1 MNPNVNRVHTM
12 IKCQRREARSRS
24 CSARIAE
31 AWCLKPMQHSWK
43 DGMDVQRPEARERE
57 RGREESFEVQAVTFN
72 ENQLESSKAIAS
84 LKTPC
89 VLRWERG
96 NVQGLLHEIAIQHRP
111 REESALTTQ
120 EVGDNR

>member
-12 IKCQRREARSRS
+12 IKCQRREAWSRS

-43 DGMDVQRPEARERE
+43 DGMDVQRPEARERDRE
-57 RGREESFEVQAVTFN
+57 REGGRGREESFEVQAVTFN

-84 LKTPC
+84 LKDTMR
-89 VLRWERG
+89 L
-96 NVQGLLHEIAIQHRP
+96 
-111 REESALTTQ
+111 
-120 EVGDNR
+120 EVGARQCSRPSP